1 MGREIKIKI
10 NADGKVEIDSTVFDD
25 CRSVAD
31 HLAKTLGKVEKFS
44 VKEDDE
50 LDELIKIEGK
60 E

>member
-1 MGREIKIKI
+1 MGKEIKIKI

-25 CRSVAD
+25 CKSVAD
-31 HLAKTLGKVEKFS
+31 HLAKILGKVEKFS

-50 LDELIKIEGK
+50 LDELIKIEST